1 VSRSDKEHRE
11 AEVAARRARRL
22 ADRAEQRAERK
33 GEQARRAAERA
44 DMLAQRAKRQ
54 SPRDREIDGSIED
67 YVDDVADKWSAKAED
82 WIERNARK
90 MFDESSTDET
100 ANNSYKDR
108 QGYFDDD
115 VYDEEHIDNHNDNHN
130 DTPESKSRKRKGSSA
145 MKRDRGDS
153 NATANEA
160 QRLAEKARKTADAA
174 ERLARASASGDLNSR
189 RSRRSRRRA
198 SSRAGRISVEGAFSA
213 WKRKSWKRRGYG
225 FYYDDKNKKICGVCA
240 GTAEYLGVETWQ
252 VRLVAVLGLI
262 FAGSFMVPAY
272 FITYFLMDKKP
283 YYRQA
288 NDRYE
293 AEHDL
298 HEDVP
303 SMRKRKSS
311 QSKTNSTA
319 PLPAGSLK
327 VAKKKFMD
335 IEARLRSMES
345 HVTSSRFELQREIKK
360 ISGED

>member
-1 VSRSDKEHRE
+1 MSRSDKEHRE

-90 MFDESSTDET
+90 IFDESSTDEA

-115 VYDEEHIDNHNDNHN
+115 VYDEEHIDNHN

-189 RSRRSRRRA
+189 RSRRSRRRS
-198 SSRAGRISVEGAFSA
+198 SSRAGRISGEGAFSA

>member
-1 VSRSDKEHRE
+1 MSRSDKQRRE

-44 DMLAQRAKRQ
+44 DKLAERAKRQ
-54 SPRDREIDGSIED
+54 SPRDREIDRSIED

-82 WIERNARK
+82 WIDRNAKK
-90 MFDESSTDET
+90 MFDEASLDEMT
-100 ANNSYKDR
+100 NNQYANP

-115 VYDEEHIDNHNDNHN
+115 VYDEEHNDIE
-130 DTPESKSRKRKGSSA
+130 ESNSRKHRGSSA
-145 MKRDRGDS
+145 MNRDRGGS
-153 NATANEA
+153 NATAKEA
-160 QRLAEKARKTADAA
+160 HRLAEKARQTADAA
-174 ERLARASASGDLNSR
+174 ERLARASTAGNFNAR
-189 RSRRSRRRA
+189 QSRRSRRR
-198 SSRAGRISVEGAFSA
+198 SKSRSARMSGEGTFSA

-225 FYYDDKNKKICGVCA
+225 FYYDDKNKKVCGVCA
-240 GTAEYLGVETWQ
+240 GTAEYLGVATWQ
-252 VRLVAVLGLI
+252 VRLGAVLGLI
-262 FAGSFMVPAY
+262 FVPSFMVPAY

-283 YYRQA
+283 YYREA

-311 QSKTNSTA
+311 QAKTNSAA

-335 IEARLRSMES
+335 IESRLRSMES